1 MCIYYYLAVLESW
14 TRTTKEKKQLG
25 KYQTPSV
32 HFTVFF
38 KTDHNK
44 TYKTCSINNPCS
56 IIFPKVRVPAFA
68 IVLGRI
74 VLNK

>member
-14 TRTTKEKKQLG
+14 TRTTKEKNSWANTKPPACILQ
-25 KYQTPSV
+25 
-32 HFTVFF
+32 FFF

-44 TYKTCSINNPCS
+44 TYKKSSINNPCS
-56 IIFPKVRVPAFA
+56 IFFPKVRVPAFA
-68 IVLGRI
+68 IVLGWI